1 MVIRYASGRTVEALL
16 LSQTEGKLRI
26 LARGSEDSEE
36 IRPVHGTWVGEAC
49 EPVQVEFGWKQRQQ
63 PITEPDCACSKE
75 LAAYLIR
82 LLHTGSD
89 EAGIAPVLHGSSA
102 AIDQQLPAAIRC

>member
-36 IRPVHGTWVGEAC
+36 FSQVHGTWVGEAC

-63 PITEPDCACSKE
+63 PITEPDCVCSKE
-75 LAAYLIR
+75 LAAYLIQ

-89 EAGIAPVLHGSSA
+89 ETGLAPILHGLSA
-102 AIDQQLPAAIRC
+102 TIDWQLTATICC